1 MGTELLGAV
10 GGVTL
15 GLLWV
20 FWRLDW
26 KLQNLGQRWDSLPL
40 LEKTGAVFVVIGWT
54 ALVNAVAWYGAP

>member
-15 GLLWV
+15 GLLWIL
-20 FWRLDW
+20 WRLDW

-40 LEKTGAVFVVIGWT
+40 LEKMGAVFVVIGWT
-54 ALVNAVAWYGAP
+54 VLVKAVAWYGAP